1 MLPLLVVPSWYHLG
15 TMKARGG
22 NWRSRRP
29 CGTCSRDRQPGGK
42 GTGKVSILASMAAIM
57 GHGAGRDAVPLRDY
71 IDRGMADLAKYH
83 DATVSG
89 IQAEIDRRLGE
100 IQRETDLRLSQQA
113 AAVSAATAALDRRL
127 DAMNEFREQIRDT
140 TARKVDTDLY
150 RQASEQIG
158 ARLENIESMLDRAR
172 GRMSAYAAVSA
183 FLVTAV
189 TVLTLVLNH
198 IHF

>member
-1 MLPLLVVPSWYHLG
+1 M
-15 TMKARGG
+15 
-22 NWRSRRP
+22 
-29 CGTCSRDRQPGGK
+29 
-42 GTGKVSILASMAAIM
+42 SILASIAAII
-57 GHGAGRDAVPLRDY
+57 GHGGGRDAVPLRDY
-71 IDRGMADLAKYH
+71 VDRGLTDLAKYH
-83 DATVSG
+83 DVTVSG

-113 AAVSAATAALDRRL
+113 AAVAAATAALDRRL

-183 FLVTAV
+183 FLITVV

-198 IHF
+198 IPF